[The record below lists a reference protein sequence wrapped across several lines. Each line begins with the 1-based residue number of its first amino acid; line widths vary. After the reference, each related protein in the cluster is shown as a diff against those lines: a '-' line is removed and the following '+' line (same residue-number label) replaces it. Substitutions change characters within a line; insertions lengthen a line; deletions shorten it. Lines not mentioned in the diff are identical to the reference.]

1 LGWVY
6 LFQRLGEIAM
16 PTAVRIIA
24 PIPASA
30 ISSKKSDSSDFVA
43 VALFSTIGLLA
54 SLIAILAGVP
64 GVWY

>member
-1 LGWVY
+1 
-6 LFQRLGEIAM
+6 M